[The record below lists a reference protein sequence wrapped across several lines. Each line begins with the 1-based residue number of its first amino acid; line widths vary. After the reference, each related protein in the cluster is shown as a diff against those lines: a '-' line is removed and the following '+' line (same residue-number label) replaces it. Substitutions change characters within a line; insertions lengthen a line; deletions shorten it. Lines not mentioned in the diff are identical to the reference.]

1 VPTVTRAEGSLRH
14 ALVLMTS
21 SSLLV
26 PLAGLI
32 TAPILAHGLGV
43 EGRGLAAAAVAPNS
57 LIVSVATFGLPEALT
72 YFLARHPQLTRRG
85 LVWSGVTG
93 FVLGL
98 VCLLIAVASLD
109 FLSAGD
115 ARLGQ
120 LILIGTVLAVPQLL
134 VNLLRGAAS
143 GRQMWRAVAIERLL
157 NSALRIVVLAV
168 LYAAGQLTV
177 LNAVYVLTIAPILA
191 AVAYVMLLRRPPG
204 GPENLLF
211 EGKVL
216 PALLTLGSRIWIGAV
231 ASMLLARIGQILF
244 VPLSNVA
251 ELGLYTVA
259 ITVSDV
265 PLVVAL
271 GIRDALYGVSSRR
284 ADAGQLATTARVTTL
299 VGAAGCLVIG
309 ATLPLWIDLAFGSGF
324 RAALWPSWI
333 LLLCAVVNIPGFLAA
348 AGLGAWG
355 RPGTRSVGLL
365 LTLAV
370 NLPLFI
376 LLVPTTGAVGGALA
390 GLASSTVSTVFMV
403 VAASRVIG
411 IPAHAFFLPTMRD
424 VRFLA
429 GEASRLSEKIARRG
443 QKTPDASQ

>member
-1 VPTVTRAEGSLRH
+1 
-14 ALVLMTS
+14 MTS

-85 LVWSGVTG
+85 LLWSGLTG
-93 FVLGL
+93 FVLGIL
-98 VCLLIAVASLD
+98 CLLATVAVLD
-109 FLSAGD
+109 VLSAGD
-115 ARLGQ
+115 AQLSR
-120 LILIGTVLAVPQLL
+120 LILLGTVLAIPQLV

-143 GRQMWRAVAIERLL
+143 GRQMWRAVAIERVL
-157 NSALRIVVLAV
+157 NSTLRIVVLTA
-168 LYAAGQLTV
+168 LYVAGQLTV
-177 LNAVYVLTIAPILA
+177 LNAVYTLTVAPVLA
-191 AVAYVMLLRRPPG
+191 AVAYVVLLRRPLA
-204 GPENLLF
+204 GPEDQPF

-271 GIRDALYGVSSRR
+271 AIRDALYGVSSKR
-284 ADAGQLATTARVTTL
+284 ADAGQVATTSRVTTL
-299 VGAAGCLVIG
+299 VGASGCLVIG
-309 ATLPLWIDLAFGSGF
+309 ATLPLWIDLAFGAGF
-324 RAALWPSWI
+324 RAALWPCWI
-333 LLLCAVVNIPGFLAA
+333 LLLCAVINIPGFLAA

-355 RPGTRSVGLL
+355 RPGLRSIGLV
-365 LTLAV
+365 LTLVV

-390 GLASSTVSTVFMV
+390 GLASSTFSTVFMV
-403 VAASRVIG
+403 TAASRVLG
-411 IPAHAFFLPTMRD
+411 IPAHAFFVPTLRE

-429 GEASRLSEKIARRG
+429 GEATRLAHRVTGRG
-443 QKTPDASQ
+443 QQDAMGPP

>member
-1 VPTVTRAEGSLRH
+1 MPTVIGAEGSLRH

-85 LVWSGVTG
+85 LVWSGLTG

-98 VCLLIAVASLD
+98 ICLLVAFASLD
-109 FLSAGD
+109 FLSGGD
-115 ARLGQ
+115 VQ
-120 LILIGTVLAVPQLL
+120 LSHLIVIGTVLAVPQLL

-157 NSALRIVVLAV
+157 NSGLRIVVLMA
-168 LYAAGQLTV
+168 LYVAGQLTV
-177 LNAVYVLTIAPILA
+177 LNAVYVITGAPLLA
-191 AVAYVMLLRRPPG
+191 ALAYVVLLRRPPG
-204 GPENLLF
+204 GPENLSF
-211 EGKVL
+211 EGSVL

-244 VPLSNVA
+244 VPLSNVS

-271 GIRDALYGVSSRR
+271 GIRDALYGVSSRH
-284 ADAGQLATTARVTTL
+284 ADAGQVATTSRVTTL
-299 VGAAGCLVIG
+299 VGAVGCLAIG
-309 ATLPLWIDLAFGSGF
+309 VTLPWWIGLAFGAGF
-324 RAALWPSWI
+324 HAALWPCWI
-333 LLLCAVVNIPGFLAA
+333 LLLCAVINIPGFLAA

-355 RPGTRSVGLL
+355 RPGMRSVGLV

-370 NLPLFI
+370 NLPLFV
-376 LLVPTTGAVGGALA
+376 LVVPTSGAVGGALA
-390 GLASSTVSTVFMV
+390 GLASSTFSTVFMV
-403 VAASRVIG
+403 LAASRVIG
-411 IPAHAFFLPTMRD
+411 IPARRFFLPEGRD
-424 VRFLA
+424 VRFLV
-429 GEASRLSEKIARRG
+429 GEAGRVAQRLTKRD
-443 QKTPDASQ
+443 KHTPASPR